1 MANINAT
8 QLIPIDLTPG
18 ATAINYTPT
27 TNAICPILSMTC
39 IGSSGSGDVKLT
51 PYSATQIVLGAS
63 GTNGRLRIAT
73 DGRGT
78 ITTVEIAAAG
88 SGYTDGPVPA
98 FLTDSY
104 GTGAVLACTASG
116 GSIVTASIVS
126 GGINYSGYI
135 TFDVSDFIEGVTYEI
150 VPRYVEQVSGSG
162 VLRLIGNRLAFRP
175 YQVF

>member
-8 QLIPIDLTPG
+8 QLIPIDLAPG

-51 PYSATQIVLGAS
+51 PYSSSVVVLEAS
-63 GTNGRLRIAT
+63 GSGGRLRLET
-73 DGRGT
+73 NGSGT
-78 ITTVEIAAAG
+78 ITTVEIAAG
-88 SGYTDGPVPA
+88 GTGYTNGPVAA
-98 FLTDSY
+98 FITDVY